1 MVIYGEYL
9 FLENLISG
17 VLLLLL
23 TGKLL
28 GERIRKGRL
37 LCAALLC
44 GVSGF
49 LLLVPPIGVAAPGL
63 QLSLIHI

>member
-28 GERIRKGRL
+28 GERIRKG
-37 LCAALLC
+37 
-44 GVSGF
+44 
-49 LLLVPPIGVAAPGL
+49 
-63 QLSLIHI
+63 LSLIHIYIEGVNAPS

>member
-28 GERIRKGRL
+28 GERIRKGRF

-44 GVSGF
+44 GVS
-49 LLLVPPIGVAAPGL
+49 
-63 QLSLIHI
+63 